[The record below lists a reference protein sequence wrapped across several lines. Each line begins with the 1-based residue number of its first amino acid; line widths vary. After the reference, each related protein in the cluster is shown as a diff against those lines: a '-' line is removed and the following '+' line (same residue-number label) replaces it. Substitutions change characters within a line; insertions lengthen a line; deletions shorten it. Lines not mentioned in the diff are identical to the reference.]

1 MVTISHFPTSSVSST
16 KAPESAPS
24 PCHCGPKGPQI
35 VRILPQAR
43 LAFATQN
50 TSDYC
55 RLTYDAA
62 GDHEPETH
70 GHGQALRGDAGGGG
84 GAGGGQARAGLGCG
98 RGAGEGGRRARSW
111 DANTP

>member
-16 KAPESAPS
+16 KAPKNALS
-24 PCHCGPKGPQI
+24 PCHCGPEGPQI
-35 VRILPQAR
+35 VWILPQAR

-50 TSDYC
+50 TSDDC
-55 RLTYDAA
+55 RLTNAAA

-84 GAGGGQARAGLGCG
+84 G
-98 RGAGEGGRRARSW
+98 
-111 DANTP
+111 